1 MKKLLCLSWRIR
13 RALANDVKVAKSS
26 AGNFNVPDRRLV
38 EWIINKHYFGNKHLP
53 PNLGIELNINN
64 HHYNIVFSDIYNIVF
79 SDKQN
84 AVLSLLLQR
93 NALIWIKED
102 VSISSNL
109 KQKVVKLNSYKQVKL
124 LPLKTFSLWKSLASA
139 QENARNTRR
148 TWAIMAK

>member
-53 PNLGIELNINN
+53 PNLGIELNVNN
-64 HHYNIVFSDIYNIVF
+64 HHYNIVFSD
-79 SDKQN
+79 KQN
-84 AVLSLLLQR
+84 AMLSLLLQR
-93 NALIWIKED
+93 NVNEIIWVKED

-124 LPLKTFSLWKSLASA
+124 LPLKTFSWWKSLASA

-148 TWAIMAK
+148 TLAIMAK

>member
-13 RALANDVKVAKSS
+13 RALAKDIKVAMSS
-26 AGNFNVPDRRLV
+26 AGNFNAPDRRLV

-64 HHYNIVFSDIYNIVF
+64 HHYNIVFSDI
-79 SDKQN
+79 QN

-109 KQKVVKLNSYKQVKL
+109 KQKIVKLNSYKQVKL
-124 LPLKTFSLWKSLASA
+124 LPLKTFSWWKILASA

-148 TWAIMAK
+148 TLAIMAK